1 MIFQYG
7 ITWVSLGIL
16 LVILARFRDRERLR
30 WVAVGIGFLLTAR
43 YLYWR
48 VAYTLNTS
56 DLPSLIISG
65 TILAA
70 EIYGFGATL
79 LFYFQVATPTVRS
92 SVLPEHQDLPMVD
105 VFVTSY
111 DESVEIVRR
120 TLMGCLAI
128 EYPQDKKKVYLL
140 DDGSREE
147 MKKLAQ
153 SLGCSYLTRSSR
165 EHAKAGNLN
174 NALKFSIGE
183 FIVNFDADHIP
194 VRSFLKKTIGY
205 FSDPKVALVQ
215 TPHYF
220 YNPDIYQRNL
230 RLGKKIAHEQDLFF
244 HVIQSG
250 RDFTNSSFYCGS
262 GAVIRREALNKIQ
275 GFAVRSV
282 TEDIHTTMLIHALG
296 YRTVYVREI
305 LAVGLSPESFKSY
318 LCQRQRWTRGHLQI
332 FLSRDN
338 PFLLKGLTLAQ
349 RINYF
354 ASIYY
359 FMFGPSRIV
368 YLAVPLAYLLLGI
381 PPLIAPLSDI
391 VNIYGSHYL
400 GSLIPFFMISGR
412 YRNPFWSD
420 VYETTMCFSLTATV
434 IGTLLK
440 PRELLFNVTPKGQK
454 FSKSIMDVASTTPHI
469 TLMILLTLGLILGGY
484 SLFRWEENPDALLV
498 SLVLGSY
505 NLVLL
510 ICAIFGSRESIQ
522 IRDSFRLERHIPCE
536 LVFDQQSFVTQT
548 ANISN
553 SGLGIYLDSPV
564 YFPQRVNVRL
574 NHGGEKLEIP
584 GKIVCNDLGPAGK
597 YLVGI
602 RFDAPS
608 AEQERKLIKIIYSVQ
623 EDWKVDED
631 VEESFVK
638 SFTQLLVSPVNTFLK
653 LKKIIRTQP
662 RLEVVLPCAIEVNG
676 QEMMVYTKEISSRGA
691 RLMAPKGSLPVHTH
705 LRLQISYPDRPLV
718 LGEAEVVWSKSL
730 FNKDLIG
737 VRWAEDHPSLYET
750 LKSMNMK
757 KGNSETTG
765 EKLHHGH

>member
-7 ITWVSLGIL
+7 VTIVSLGVL
-16 LVILARFRDRERLR
+16 LIILARFRDRRWLC

-65 TILAA
+65 TLLAA
-70 EIYGFGATL
+70 EIYGFVATF
-79 LFYFQVATPTVRS
+79 LFYFQFATPTVRS
-92 SVLPEHQDLPMVD
+92 SVFQEHQDLPVVD

-120 TLMGCLAI
+120 TLIGCLAI
-128 EYPQDKKKVYLL
+128 KYPQYKKNVYLL

-153 SLGCSYLTRSSR
+153 DLGCSYLTRSSR

-174 NALKFSIGE
+174 NALKFSNGE

-194 VRSFLKKTIGY
+194 VESFLKKTIGY

-244 HVIQSG
+244 YVIQPG
-250 RDFTNSSFYCGS
+250 RDFTNSSFYCGT
-262 GAVIRREALNKIQ
+262 GAVIRREALNKIH
-275 GFAVRSV
+275 GFATRSV

-296 YRTVYVREI
+296 YRTIYVREI

-318 LCQRQRWTRGHLQI
+318 LGQRQRWTRGHLQI

-338 PFLLKGLTLAQ
+338 PFLLKGLTFAQ

-359 FMFGPSRIV
+359 FLFGPSRII

-381 PPLIAPLSDI
+381 PPLIASLPDL
-391 VNIYGSHYL
+391 VNIYGAHYL
-400 GSLIPFFMISGR
+400 GSLIPFFVISGR

-420 VYETTMCFSLTATV
+420 VYETVMCFSLTAT
-434 IGTLLK
+434 IIKTLVK

-454 FSKSIMDVASTTPHI
+454 FSKSEMDVANTIPHI
-469 TLMILLTLGLILGGY
+469 VLISLLTLGLILGGY
-484 SLFRWEENPDALLV
+484 SLFNWMGNADALLV
-498 SLVLGSY
+498 SLILGSY

-510 ICAIFGSRESIQ
+510 ICAIFASRESVQ
-522 IRDSFRLERHIPCE
+522 NRGTFRLERNILCE
-536 LVFDQQSFVTQT
+536 LVSDQHRLSMQT
-548 ANISN
+548 ANISET
-553 SGLGIYLDSPV
+553 GLGIYLESLV
-564 YFPQRVNVRL
+564 YLPKRVNVRL
-574 NHGGEKLEIP
+574 SHGGNELEIQ
-584 GKIVCNDLGPAGK
+584 GDIVYNDQRLAEK
-597 YLVGI
+597 YRIGI
-602 RFDAPS
+602 KFDS
-608 AEQERKLIKIIYSVQ
+608 LSVEQEQKLVRMMYSVP
-623 EDWKVDED
+623 EDWKVNEA
-631 VEESFVK
+631 VEEGFVK
-638 SFTQLLVSPVNTFLK
+638 SFTQLLVSPVNTFVK
-653 LKKIIRTQP
+653 LKKIARTQP
-662 RLEVVLPCAIEVNG
+662 RLKVSLPCAIEINN
-676 QEMMVYTKEISSRGA
+676 QMITAYTKEISSQGV
-691 RLMAPKGSLPVHTH
+691 RLVAPKGSLSVPAI
-705 LRLQISYPDRPLV
+705 LKLQVSCDDHPLAS
-718 LGEAEVVWSKSL
+718 GEAELVWRKSL
-730 FNKDLIG
+730 LNKDLMG
-737 VRWAEDHPSLYET
+737 VRWADDHPGVYET
-750 LKSMNMK
+750 LKSLKIK
-757 KGNSETTG
+757 KGGSETEEDRPG
-765 EKLHHGH
+765 